1 MFMVMITHPLF
12 PTLVTE
18 FHYDKKEDFK
28 NRFFN
33 RVLHHMDDHGYSMET
48 TGNVDIHFDDDLS
61 DLFDFAALNA
71 FQYLKTMEVNDEFD
85 LNLVKTWLNIITEF
99 HTPYHNHQDSHL
111 SFVYYVQIPEGMDK
125 PVNFAIHEK
134 PNELFHGMT
143 NANIVKWNMWNS
155 PTWFFNPVEGQMFMF
170 PGKLY
175 HYTSGSGSGSPDMPV
190 KTLDDLKPRRIS
202 IAGDFVLTYKKRI
215 GRAYGIMPVSNW
227 KVYRQ

>member
-1 MFMVMITHPLF
+1 MITHPLF

>member
-1 MFMVMITHPLF
+1 MIAHALF
-12 PTLVTE
+12 PTLVAE
-18 FHYDKKEDFK
+18 CHYDKKEDFK

-33 RVLHHMDDHGYSMET
+33 RVFHHIDEYGYSMET
-48 TGNVDIHFDDDLS
+48 TGNVNIHLDDELS
-61 DLFDFAALNA
+61 DLFDFAASNA

-99 HTPYHNHQDSHL
+99 HTPYHNHQDAHL

-202 IAGDFVLTYKKRI
+202 IAGDFVLTYKKKI
-215 GRAYGIMPVSNW
+215 GRAYGIMPISNW

>member
-1 MFMVMITHPLF
+1 MITHPLF
-12 PTLVTE
+12 PTLVAE

-48 TGNVDIHFDDDLS
+48 TGNVNIHLDDELS
-61 DLFDFAALNA
+61 DLFDFAASNA

>member
-1 MFMVMITHPLF
+1 LF

>member
-1 MFMVMITHPLF
+1 MIAHPLF
-12 PTLVTE
+12 PTLVGE
-18 FHYDKKEDFK
+18 FHYDKKDDFK
-28 NRFFN
+28 NRFFG
-33 RVLHHMDDHGYSMET
+33 RVLHHMDESGYSMET
-48 TGNVDIHFDDDLS
+48 TGNVNIHLDDELS
-61 DLFDFAALNA
+61 DLFDFAASNA

-85 LNLVKTWLNIITEF
+85 LNLVKTWLNIITDF
-99 HTPYHNHQDSHL
+99 HTPYHNHQDAHL
-111 SFVYYVQIPEGMDK
+111 SFVYYVQIPEGMNK

-143 NANIVKWNMWNS
+143 NSNMIKWNMWNS

-175 HYTSGSGSGSPDMPV
+175 HYTSGEGSGSPDKPV
-190 KTLDDLKPRRIS
+190 KQLDDLKPRRIS

>member
-1 MFMVMITHPLF
+1 MVMITHPLF
-12 PTLVTE
+12 PTLVAE

>member
-1 MFMVMITHPLF
+1 MVMITHPLF

>member
-1 MFMVMITHPLF
+1 MITHPLF
-12 PTLVTE
+12 PTLVAE